1 MCGGVF
7 SRNPYT
13 GAVSYSEEGVV
24 GMAMAGN
31 VPLQVGKKK
40 KHLRACLL
48 RIIFDQSECLG
59 WKDST
64 PNTSVLKAC
73 HSKKISLSSFFF
85 FFSYIRTT
93 IVYLMFAAIISL
105 SLCCRFFPSLKKQ
118 ALVTRGAKPLGAAQ
132 LVTKCSS
139 VSSPSGTPYLLLER
153 ASAILH
159 EEDDSNQG
167 SVAGSG
173 RRGSGSSGSNRSNNR
188 SAEAASANDR
198 NVMAAL
204 QEALYA
210 SGGDGGGGMGMYYL
224 GLQVNS
230 STSSSNSR
238 SSANSTSQSR
248 SDGSEG

>member
-173 RRGSGSSGSNRSNNR
+173 RRGSGGSNRSSNR

>member
-173 RRGSGSSGSNRSNNR
+173 RRGSGSSNRSRSNNR

>member
-173 RRGSGSSGSNRSNNR
+173 RRGSGSGNNR

>member
-188 SAEAASANDR
+188 STESASANDR

>member
-1 MCGGVF
+1 
-7 SRNPYT
+7 
-13 GAVSYSEEGVV
+13 
-24 GMAMAGN
+24 MAMAGN

-173 RRGSGSSGSNRSNNR
+173 RRGSGSSNSNRSNNR